1 MKVKNCKKGCPYFQW
16 TRLRKGRKVH
26 ICTSPRLE
34 GCSIYERI
42 IYDSLDKCPE
52 NDSFI
57 DNPCNPGRGCHYP

>member
-1 MKVKNCKKGCPYFQW
+1 MKVKNCEKGCPYFQW

-52 NDSFI
+52 K
-57 DNPCNPGRGCHYP
+57 